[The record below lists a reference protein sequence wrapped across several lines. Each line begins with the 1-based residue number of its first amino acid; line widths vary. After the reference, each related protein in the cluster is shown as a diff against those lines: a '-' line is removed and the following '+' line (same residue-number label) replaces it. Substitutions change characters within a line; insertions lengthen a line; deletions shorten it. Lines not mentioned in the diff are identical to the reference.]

1 MKQLVDLLHRR
12 KKAFLIAAALAA
24 GGYASYSYYR
34 SESFQ
39 RRKRQVILILD
50 GLGKLLQA
58 AASAAD
64 SASLI
69 SGDLKDFLESSNE
82 EGEVPRSIRQLLKIL
97 RCPELQDLVAVTT
110 SSVCKVIMAGT
121 SPEDTSPSRAHHEK
135 SLDRNNLVMYRDRL
149 QFRAESSDGWRRERY
164 ENFEV
169 KRTVPGSSS
178 KPSRTMRH
186 EGLSEKLLNKLFS
199 DPGKGFA
206 SAIVGSA
213 VRNLVV
219 CYFEEM
225 ERKAELEN
233 ESAPEI
239 FELGANGI
247 VRTHGRLS
255 EDPGEWKPAKLLD
268 LACSTKGKALL
279 AECIQIVVEAT
290 VSTYLDKTQEVN
302 MFEEMVEAV
311 TKPVHRV
318 PAQEMIVSVCNGAV
332 DTFVRTSYEVLSESS
347 KQTTR
352 LDMTPV
358 SFNSSEA
365 VSALQQGPGNYLE
378 KIFGALTIPSNRMLV
393 MDLAGKVTAE
403 AVRSFF
409 GLVIAVSAPYVRSS
423 RDVVHSKA
431 AVVRTRFSQD
441 AATKVLVLVT
451 VCLAVFLH
459 IFVNTSIS
467 LK

>member
-110 SSVCKVIMAGT
+110 SSVCKVIMAG
-121 SPEDTSPSRAHHEK
+121 
-135 SLDRNNLVMYRDRL
+135 
-149 QFRAESSDGWRRERY
+149 
-164 ENFEV
+164 
-169 KRTVPGSSS
+169 SSS

-219 CYFEEM
+219 
-225 ERKAELEN
+225 
-233 ESAPEI
+233 S
-239 FELGANGI
+239 NGI

>member
-24 GGYASYSYYR
+24 GGCASYSYYR

-110 SSVCKVIMAGT
+110 SSVCKVIMADT
-121 SPEDTSPSRAHHEK
+121 SPEDTFPSRAH
-135 SLDRNNLVMYRDRL
+135 
-149 QFRAESSDGWRRERY
+149 Q
-164 ENFEV
+164 
-169 KRTVPGSSS
+169 
-178 KPSRTMRH
+178 
-186 EGLSEKLLNKLFS
+186 KLLNKLFS

-233 ESAPEI
+233 E
-239 FELGANGI
+239 
-247 VRTHGRLS
+247 
-255 EDPGEWKPAKLLD
+255 LLD

-279 AECIQIVVEAT
+279 AECIQIFVEAT

-347 KQTTR
+347 KETTR

-365 VSALQQGPGNYLE
+365 VSALQQDPGNFLE

-441 AATKVLVLVT
+441 AATKVLVWVT
-451 VCLAVFLH
+451 VCLALFLH